1 VASLLD
7 IRRRIRAVKST
18 QQITKAM
25 KAISASRLRKAQD
38 AMMGA
43 RPFASQMERV
53 LGGLASQVDTSAH
66 PLLTQRGPDAPDRPT
81 LVVVV
86 SADKGLCGGFNGNI
100 VKQAG
105 EVITNAS
112 GAGVSLGL
120 VGKKG
125 REFFGKRGFDVRFEM
140 VNIFANLKYAH
151 AQAIAREAV
160 TAFTGGE
167 VDSVHVVYNEFKNA
181 LQQQVVVNQVL
192 PIKPRD
198 IGGMGGT
205 GELGD
210 AVRER
215 LPDYLYEPDPAQIF
229 DSLIPRHVEVQF
241 YRALLES
248 AAAEHAARLTAMEAA
263 TKNATEMIADLTLYM
278 NKVRQAKITGE
289 IIEIVS
295 GAEAQ

>member
-1 VASLLD
+1 MASLLD

-18 QQITKAM
+18 RQITKAM
-25 KAISASRLRKAQD
+25 KAISASRLRRAQES
-38 AMMGA
+38 MMGA
-43 RPFASQMERV
+43 RPFANQMEPV

-66 PLLTQRGPDAPDRPT
+66 PLLIQRASDAPERPT
-81 LVVVV
+81 LIIVV
-86 SADKGLCGGFNGNI
+86 SADKGLCGGFNSNI

-112 GAGVSLGL
+112 GGGVSLGL

-125 REFFGKRGFDVRFEM
+125 REFFVRRGFDVRFEL
-140 VNIFANLKYAH
+140 VDIFANLKYAH
-151 AQAIAREAV
+151 AQAIASEAV
-160 TAFTGGE
+160 TAFIEGE
-167 VDSVHVVYNEFKNA
+167 VDSVHVVYNEFKNV

-192 PIKPRD
+192 PIKPLV
-198 IGGMGGT
+198 T
-205 GELGD
+205 GD
-210 AVRER
+210 ADGER

-229 DSLIPRHVEVQF
+229 DSLLPRHVEVQF

-295 GAEAQ
+295 GAEAI

>member
-1 VASLLD
+1 
-7 IRRRIRAVKST
+7 
-18 QQITKAM
+18 M
-25 KAISASRLRKAQD
+25 KAISASRLRRAQA

-66 PLLTQRGPDAPDRPT
+66 PLLTQRAADAPDRPT
-81 LVVVV
+81 LVIVV
-86 SADKGLCGGFNGNI
+86 SADKGLCGGFNTNI
-100 VKQAG
+100 VRQAA

-112 GAGVSLGL
+112 GAGVTLGL

-125 REFFGKRGFDVRFEM
+125 RDFFTKRGFDVRFEL
-140 VNIFANLKYAH
+140 VNIFTNLKYAH

-160 TAFTGGE
+160 TAFTQGE
-167 VDSVHVVYNEFKNA
+167 VDSVHVVYNQFKNV

-192 PIKPRD
+192 PIKPLDRGD
-198 IGGMGGT
+198 TGDSGG
-205 GELGD
+205 

-263 TKNATEMIADLTLYM
+263 SKNATEMIADLTLYM

-295 GAEAQ
+295 GAEAL

>member
-1 VASLLD
+1 MASLLD

-25 KAISASRLRKAQD
+25 KAISASRLRKAQE
-38 AMMGA
+38 AMTGA

-53 LGGLASQVDTSAH
+53 LGGLASQVDTSVH
-66 PLLTQRGPDAPDRPT
+66 PLLTQRKPDAPERPT
-81 LVVVV
+81 LVIVV
-86 SADKGLCGGFNGNI
+86 SADKGLCGGFNTNI
-100 VKQAG
+100 VKQAA
-105 EVITNAS
+105 EVITTAG
-112 GAGVSLGL
+112 GAGITLGL
-120 VGKKG
+120 VGRKG
-125 REFFGKRGFDVRFEM
+125 RDFFQKRGLDVRFEL
-140 VNIFANLKYAH
+140 VNIFAKLKYAH

-160 TAFTGGE
+160 AAFTGGE
-167 VDSVHVVYNEFKNA
+167 VESVQVVYNEFKNV
-181 LQQQVVVNQVL
+181 LQQNVVVNQVL
-192 PIKPRD
+192 PITPLVSRD
-198 IGGMGGT
+198 LGG
-205 GELGD
+205 EQ
-210 AVRER
+210 

-248 AAAEHAARLTAMEAA
+248 AASEHAARLTAMEAA

-295 GAEAQ
+295 GAEAI

>member
-1 VASLLD
+1 MASLLD

-25 KAISASRLRKAQD
+25 KAISASRLRKAQE
-38 AMMGA
+38 AMIGA

-53 LGGLASQVDTSAH
+53 LGGLASQVDTSVH
-66 PLLTQRGPDAPDRPT
+66 PLLTQRTPDAPERPT
-81 LVVVV
+81 LVIVV
-86 SADKGLCGGFNGNI
+86 SADKGLCGGFNTNI
-100 VKQAG
+100 VKQAA
-105 EVITNAS
+105 EVITTAG
-112 GAGVSLGL
+112 GAGITLGL
-120 VGKKG
+120 VGRKG
-125 REFFGKRGFDVRFEM
+125 RDFFQKRGLDVRFEL
-140 VNIFANLKYAH
+140 VNIFAKLKYAH

-160 TAFTGGE
+160 AAFTAGE
-167 VDSVHVVYNEFKNA
+167 VESVQVVYNEFKNV
-181 LQQQVVVNQVL
+181 LQQNVVVNQVL
-192 PIKPRD
+192 PITPLVSRD
-198 IGGMGGT
+198 LGG
-205 GELGD
+205 EQ
-210 AVRER
+210 

-248 AAAEHAARLTAMEAA
+248 AASEHAARLTAMEAA

-295 GAEAQ
+295 GAEAI

>member
-1 VASLLD
+1 MASLLD

-25 KAISASRLRKAQD
+25 KAISASRLRRAQES
-38 AMMGA
+38 MMGA

-66 PLLTQRGPDAPDRPT
+66 PLLTQRASDAPDRPT
-81 LVVVV
+81 LIIVV
-86 SADKGLCGGFNGNI
+86 SADKGLCGGFNTNI

-105 EVITNAS
+105 EVITNA
-112 GAGVSLGL
+112 GTAGVSLGL

-125 REFFGKRGFDVRFEM
+125 REFFGRRGYDVRFEL
-140 VNIFANLKYAH
+140 VDIFANLKYAH

-160 TAFTGGE
+160 TAFVEGE
-167 VDSVHVVYNEFKNA
+167 VDSVHVVYNEFKNV
-181 LQQQVVVNQVL
+181 LQQQVVVNQIL
-192 PIKPRD
+192 PITP
-198 IGGMGGT
+198 
-205 GELGD
+205 LVPSD
-210 AVRER
+210 AGNER
-215 LPDYLYEPDPAQIF
+215 LPDYLYEPDPDQIL

-295 GAEAQ
+295 GAEAI

>member
-1 VASLLD
+1 
-7 IRRRIRAVKST
+7 
-18 QQITKAM
+18 M
-25 KAISASRLRKAQD
+25 KAISASRLRRAQD
-38 AMMGA
+38 GMMGA

-66 PLLTQRGPDAPDRPT
+66 PLLTQRGPDAPERPT
-81 LVVVV
+81 LVIVV
-86 SADKGLCGGFNGNI
+86 SADKGLCGGFNTNI
-100 VKQAG
+100 VKRAG
-105 EVITNAS
+105 EVITNAT
-112 GAGVSLGL
+112 GAGVTLGL

-125 REFFGKRGFDVRFEM
+125 REFFAKRGFDVRFEL

-160 TAFTGGE
+160 SAFTEGE
-167 VDSVHVVYNEFKNA
+167 VDSVHVVYNEFKTV

-198 IGGMGGT
+198 FGST
-205 GELGD
+205 GEV
-210 AVRER
+210 ARER

-263 TKNATEMIADLTLYM
+263 TKNASEMIADLTLYM

-295 GAEAQ
+295 GAEAL

>member
-1 VASLLD
+1 MASLLD

-25 KAISASRLRKAQD
+25 KAISASRLRRAQES
-38 AMMGA
+38 MMGA

-66 PLLTQRGPDAPDRPT
+66 PLLTQRASDAPDRPT
-81 LVVVV
+81 LIIVV
-86 SADKGLCGGFNGNI
+86 SADKGLCGGFNTNI

-105 EVITNAS
+105 EVITNA
-112 GAGVSLGL
+112 GTTGVSLGL

-125 REFFGKRGFDVRFEM
+125 REFFGRRGYDVRFEL
-140 VNIFANLKYAH
+140 VDIFANLKYAH

-160 TAFTGGE
+160 TAFVEGE
-167 VDSVHVVYNEFKNA
+167 VDSVHVVYNEFKNV

-192 PIKPRD
+192 PITP
-198 IGGMGGT
+198 
-205 GELGD
+205 LVPSD
-210 AVRER
+210 AGNER
-215 LPDYLYEPDPAQIF
+215 LPDYLYEPDPDQIL

-295 GAEAQ
+295 GAEAI

>member
-25 KAISASRLRKAQD
+25 KAISASRLRRAQES
-38 AMMGA
+38 MMGA

-66 PLLTQRGPDAPDRPT
+66 PLLTQRASDAPDRPT
-81 LVVVV
+81 LIIVV
-86 SADKGLCGGFNGNI
+86 SADKGLCGGFNTNI

-105 EVITNAS
+105 EVITNA
-112 GAGVSLGL
+112 GTTGVSLGL

-125 REFFGKRGFDVRFEM
+125 REFFGRRGYDVRFEL
-140 VNIFANLKYAH
+140 VDIFANLKYAH

-160 TAFTGGE
+160 TAFVEGE
-167 VDSVHVVYNEFKNA
+167 VDSVHVVYNEFKNV

-192 PIKPRD
+192 PITP
-198 IGGMGGT
+198 
-205 GELGD
+205 LVPSD
-210 AVRER
+210 AGNER
-215 LPDYLYEPDPAQIF
+215 LPDYLYEPDPDQIL

-295 GAEAQ
+295 GAEAI

>member
-1 VASLLD
+1 MASLLD

-25 KAISASRLRKAQD
+25 KAISASRLRKAQE
-38 AMMGA
+38 AMIGA

-53 LGGLASQVDTSAH
+53 LGGLASQVDTSVH
-66 PLLTQRGPDAPDRPT
+66 PLLTQRKPDAPERPT
-81 LVVVV
+81 LVIVV
-86 SADKGLCGGFNGNI
+86 SADKGLCGGFNTNI
-100 VKQAG
+100 VKQAA
-105 EVITNAS
+105 EVITTAG
-112 GAGVSLGL
+112 GAGITLGL
-120 VGKKG
+120 VGRKG
-125 REFFGKRGFDVRFEM
+125 RDFFQKRGLEVRFEL
-140 VNIFANLKYAH
+140 VNIFAKLKYAH

-160 TAFTGGE
+160 AAFTGGE
-167 VDSVHVVYNEFKNA
+167 VESVQVVYNEFKNV
-181 LQQQVVVNQVL
+181 LQQNVVVNQVL
-192 PIKPRD
+192 PITPLVSRD
-198 IGGMGGT
+198 LGG
-205 GELGD
+205 EQ
-210 AVRER
+210 

-248 AAAEHAARLTAMEAA
+248 AASEHAARLTAMEAA

-295 GAEAQ
+295 GAEAI

>member
-1 VASLLD
+1 MASLLD

-18 QQITKAM
+18 RQITKAM
-25 KAISASRLRKAQD
+25 KAISASRLRKAQE
-38 AMMGA
+38 AMTGA
-43 RPFASQMERV
+43 RPFANQMERV
-53 LGGLASQVDTSAH
+53 LGGLARQVDTSAH
-66 PLLTQRGPDAPDRPT
+66 PLLTQRDPSAPARPT
-81 LVVVV
+81 LVIVV
-86 SADKGLCGGFNGNI
+86 SADKGLCGGFNTNI

-105 EVITNAS
+105 EVIANAS

-125 REFFGKRGFDVRFEM
+125 REFFARRRFDVRFEL
-140 VNIFANLKYAH
+140 VNIFASLKYAH

-160 TAFTGGE
+160 AAFIGGE
-167 VDSVHVVYNEFKNA
+167 VDSVVVVYNEFKNV

-192 PIKPRD
+192 PIKPLVVGD
-198 IGGMGGT
+198 TGG
-205 GELGD
+205 EQ
-210 AVRER
+210 
-215 LPDYLYEPDPAQIF
+215 LPEYLYEPDPAKIF

-263 TKNATEMIADLTLYM
+263 TKNASEMIADLTLYM

-295 GAEAQ
+295 GAEAL

>member
-25 KAISASRLRKAQD
+25 KAISASRLRKAQE
-38 AMMGA
+38 AMLGA

-53 LGGLASQVDTSAH
+53 LGGLASQADARTH
-66 PLLTQRGPDAPDRPT
+66 PLLTQRDPHAPARPT
-81 LVVVV
+81 LVIIV
-86 SADKGLCGGFNGNI
+86 SADKGLCGGFNANI
-100 VKQAG
+100 VKQATS
-105 EVITNAS
+105 EISKAS

-120 VGKKG
+120 VGKNG
-125 REFFGKRGFDVRFEM
+125 REFFRKRGFDVRFEM
-140 VNIFANLKYAH
+140 VNIFANLNYGH
-151 AQAIAREAV
+151 AQAIASEAV
-160 TAFTGGE
+160 SAFTEGE
-167 VDSVHVVYNEFKNA
+167 VDSVIVVYNEFKNV

-192 PIKPRD
+192 PIKPLVDGD
-198 IGGMGGT
+198 IGG
-205 GELGD
+205 EQ
-210 AVRER
+210 
-215 LPDYLYEPDPAQIF
+215 LPDYLYEPDPANIL
-229 DSLIPRHVEVQF
+229 DNLIPRYVEVQF

-295 GAEAQ
+295 GADAI

>member
-25 KAISASRLRKAQD
+25 KAISASRLRKAQES
-38 AMMGA
+38 MMGA

-53 LGGLASQVDTSAH
+53 LGGLARQVDTSVH
-66 PLLTQRGPDAPDRPT
+66 PLLNRRGPDAPARPT
-81 LVVVV
+81 LVIVV
-86 SADKGLCGGFNGNI
+86 SADKGLCGGFNSNI
-100 VKQAG
+100 VKQAA
-105 EVITNAS
+105 EVITSA
-112 GAGVSLGL
+112 GRAGVSLGL

-125 REFFGKRGFDVRFEM
+125 REFFAKRGFDVRFEL
-140 VNIFANLKYAH
+140 VNIFSSLTYAH

-160 TAFTGGE
+160 AAFTEGE
-167 VDSVHVVYNEFKNA
+167 VDSVHVVYNEFKNV

-192 PIKPRD
+192 PIKPLASGD
-198 IGGMGGT
+198 PGG
-205 GELGD
+205 
-210 AVRER
+210 ER

-295 GAEAQ
+295 GAEAI

>member
-1 VASLLD
+1 MASLLD
-7 IRRRIRAVKST
+7 IRRRLRAVKST
-18 QQITKAM
+18 QQITQAL
-25 KAISASRLRKAQD
+25 KAISASRLRRAQA

-66 PLLTQRGPDAPDRPT
+66 PLAQRAADAPDRPT
-81 LVVVV
+81 LVIVV
-86 SADKGLCGGFNGNI
+86 SADKGLCGGFNTNI
-100 VKQAG
+100 VKQAA

-112 GAGVSLGL
+112 GAGVTLGL

-125 REFFGKRGFDVRFEM
+125 REFFAKRGFDVRFEL
-140 VNIFANLKYAH
+140 VNIFTNLKYAH

-160 TAFTGGE
+160 TAFTQGE
-167 VDSVHVVYNEFKNA
+167 VDSVHVVYNQFKNV
-181 LQQQVVVNQVL
+181 LQQQVVVKEVL
-192 PIKPRD
+192 PIKPLDRGD
-198 IGGMGGT
+198 TGG
-205 GELGD
+205 

-241 YRALLES
+241 YLALLES

-263 TKNATEMIADLTLYM
+263 TKNASEMIADLTLYM

-295 GAEAQ
+295 GAEAL

>member
-1 VASLLD
+1 MASLLD

-25 KAISASRLRKAQD
+25 KAISASRLRRAQES
-38 AMMGA
+38 MMGA

-66 PLLTQRGPDAPDRPT
+66 PLLTQRAPDAPDRPT
-81 LVVVV
+81 LIIVV
-86 SADKGLCGGFNGNI
+86 SADKGLCGGFNSNI

-125 REFFGKRGFDVRFEM
+125 REFFARRGFDVRFEL
-140 VNIFANLKYAH
+140 VDIFANLKYAH

-160 TAFTGGE
+160 TAFIEGE
-167 VDSVHVVYNEFKNA
+167 VDSVHVVYNEFKNV
-181 LQQQVVVNQVL
+181 LQQQVVVSQVL
-192 PIKPRD
+192 PIKPLV
-198 IGGMGGT
+198 T
-205 GELGD
+205 GD
-210 AVRER
+210 ADGER

-295 GAEAQ
+295 GAEAI